1 MKKILIKLVLLVG
14 ACTNVQVEK
23 QEPTPVKNI
32 IEVSKAEYQLTNIF
46 PGQGLTLGFDEQG
59 RIFGYSGLNRF
70 FGKAEI
76 IDGNIKVLTL
86 ASTRMGGSREALIRE
101 DQYLKLLESMKTIQ
115 IDKGQLILS
124 NEKGEKLIYIGE

>member
-1 MKKILIKLVLLVG
+1 MKKILILLVLLVG

-46 PGQGLTLGFDEQG
+46 LGQGLTLGFDEQG